1 MPHDDDIRNDA
12 DFLERIEKLQRD
24 NTVQFLRLLQDAKSP
39 PSGSGKR
46 GGDLLFDLARL
57 SLRSYEQWIKLSAHG
72 LERVADSMCLDP
84 EGRACDPP
92 AKSTP
97 RVPLRMTARPGDVTG
112 ASFVVENPYDQAA
125 VVRFTTPALK
135 TSDGKTSL
143 PGRMWLRQ
151 SHVHRHEGEEPVL
164 EPGKSA
170 RLELVIEVGLGAE
183 DGRYLGESY
192 VLVRDRVVGLLA
204 VEVSVAPSTQT
215 ASHSMRIDKGQSKE
229 LAFRL
234 TNPFQSTAPLRS
246 LPLVLCS
253 DAATLDVEMPAAA
266 DVPPGTTELKLTV
279 RVADT
284 AASGKYQGE
293 TYCLIR
299 DRVALHLKLEVTV
312 P

>member
-135 TSDGKTSL
+135 TSDGKIL
-143 PGRMWLRQ
+143 
-151 SHVHRHEGEEPVL
+151 
-164 EPGKSA
+164 SA
-170 RLELVIEVGLGAE
+170 RLHVAAPVARTPPRGRGARSRARQE
-183 DGRYLGESY
+183 RPPRAGDRGRSG
-192 VLVRDRVVGLLA
+192 RRG
-204 VEVSVAPSTQT
+204 
-215 ASHSMRIDKGQSKE
+215 
-229 LAFRL
+229 
-234 TNPFQSTAPLRS
+234 RS
-246 LPLVLCS
+246 LPRRELRPGARSRRRAAGGGGQRGAVDADGVPFHADRQGSVQGAGVPSDEPFPEHGAIALSATRPVLGCCHPRRR
-253 DAATLDVEMPAAA
+253 DAGRGRRSSRHDRAQVDRP
-266 DVPPGTTELKLTV
+266 
-279 RVADT
+279 
-284 AASGKYQGE
+284 SG
-293 TYCLIR
+293 
-299 DRVALHLKLEVTV
+299 
-312 P
+312 